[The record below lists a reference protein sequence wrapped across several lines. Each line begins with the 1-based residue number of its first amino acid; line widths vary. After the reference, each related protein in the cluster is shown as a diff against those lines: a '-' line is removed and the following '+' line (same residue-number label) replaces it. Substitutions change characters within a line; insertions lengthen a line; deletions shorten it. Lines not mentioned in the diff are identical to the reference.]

1 MNIDY
6 DKLYP
11 PNCAVDNNRPVSR
24 VILESRDVR
33 EFLKALNDTD
43 VCWGSGAKPFA
54 GKIFNELSWHSWF
67 LIVFYNESRGR
78 RMYYEGRNSNDPGF
92 CRDVLY
98 LEDIVLSF
106 SAEDLCPMDLTQVFQ
121 LE

>member
-11 PNCAVDNNRPVSR
+11 PNCEVDGNRPVSR
-24 VILESRDVR
+24 VILESKDVR
-33 EFLKALNDTD
+33 EFLEALNDTD
-43 VCWGSGAKPFA
+43 VRWGSGVKPFA
-54 GKIFNELSWHSWF
+54 DRILNELSFHPWF
-67 LIVFYNESRGR
+67 FIVFYNESRGR
-78 RMYYEGRNSNDPGF
+78 RMYYEGRHSNDPGF
-92 CRDVLY
+92 YRDVLY